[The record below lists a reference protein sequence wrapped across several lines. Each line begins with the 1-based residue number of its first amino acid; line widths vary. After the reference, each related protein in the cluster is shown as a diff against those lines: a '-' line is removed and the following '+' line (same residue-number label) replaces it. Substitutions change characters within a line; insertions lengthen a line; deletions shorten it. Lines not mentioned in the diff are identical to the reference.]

1 VAKCLAKPDLA
12 LPEKRCCSYMH
23 YVYILKSEIN
33 NDIYVG
39 FSSDLKVR
47 FQQHNSGK
55 VKSTHAY
62 KPWILVYYEAYLNK
76 FDATRRE
83 KQLKNHAAKN
93 ILKTQVQNSIN
104 FGNDKIS

>member
-1 VAKCLAKPDLA
+1 
-12 LPEKRCCSYMH
+12 MH

-33 NDIYVG
+33 KDIYVG
-39 FSSDLKVR
+39 FSSDLKTR

-55 VKSTHAY
+55 VKSTQAY

-76 FDATRRE
+76 HDATQRE
-83 KQLKNHAAKN
+83 KQLKNHAAKDV
-93 ILKTQVQNSIN
+93 LKIQIQNSID